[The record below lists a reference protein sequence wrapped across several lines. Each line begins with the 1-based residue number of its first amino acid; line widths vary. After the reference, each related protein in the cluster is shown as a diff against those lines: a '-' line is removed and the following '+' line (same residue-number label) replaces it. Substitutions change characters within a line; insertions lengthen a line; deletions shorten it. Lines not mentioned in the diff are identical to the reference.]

1 MAVTSGP
8 TSGRTSLRARAGL
21 LSVLVLSACA
31 QAAHLGSAPDF
42 KSVDGSF
49 QHHALYNTPLPEVT
63 EVRRATDEASLWS
76 ASQRSL
82 LGDRRASRQGD
93 ILTVV
98 IEIDESA
105 EMSNTT
111 GRSRE
116 GNTTAGLPQLLGL
129 PQVLNRRLPAGATLA
144 NAVQAQGG
152 TTFNGTGNVAR
163 NEQLTL
169 RVAATVVERL
179 PNGVMRLE
187 GSQEVR
193 VNNELRELLVTGYV
207 RAEDISRRN
216 EITYDKIAGARISYG
231 GRGHISDMQQ
241 PRLGQQFIDMISPF

>member
-1 MAVTSGP
+1 MKT
-8 TSGRTSLRARAGL
+8 GL
-21 LSVLVLSACA
+21 WLCLGVLSGCA
-31 QAAHLGSAPDF
+31 QAAHLGRAPAF
-42 KSVDGSF
+42 NPLEGSF
-49 QHHALYNTPLPEVT
+49 QHHALYNTPLPETT

-98 IEIDESA
+98 IDIDESA
-105 EMSNTT
+105 AISNTT
-111 GRSRE
+111 GRSRD
-116 GNTTAGLPQLLGL
+116 GSVSGGVTQLLGL
-129 PQVLNRRLPAGATLA
+129 PQVIDRRLPTGASLA
-144 NAVQAQGG
+144 TAVQTQGG
-152 TTFNGTGNVAR
+152 TAFNGTGSVAR
-163 NEQLTL
+163 SEQLEL
-169 RVAATVVERL
+169 RIAATVVERL

-193 VNNELRELLVTGYV
+193 VNNELRELLVSGYV
-207 RAEDISRRN
+207 RPEDISRRN

-241 PRLGQQFIDMISPF
+241 PRLGQQLIDMISPF

>member
-1 MAVTSGP
+1 MA
-8 TSGRTSLRARAGL
+8 LKARMLWGL
-21 LSVLVLSACA
+21 MLLTGCA
-31 QAAHLGSAPDF
+31 QAAHLARAPAF
-42 KSVDGSF
+42 QPLDGSF
-49 QHHALYNTPLPEVT
+49 QHHAMYNTPLPETT
-63 EVRRATDEASLWS
+63 ERRRATDDASLWS

-98 IEIDESA
+98 IDIDESA
-105 EMSNTT
+105 AMSNTT
-111 GRSRE
+111 GRSRD
-116 GNTTAGLPQLLGL
+116 GSTSAGAPQLLGL
-129 PQVLNRRLPAGATLA
+129 PQVIDRRLPAGASLA
-144 NAVQAQGG
+144 TAIQAQGG
-152 TTFNGTGNVAR
+152 STFNGTGNIAR
-163 NEQLTL
+163 SERLEL

-241 PRLGQQFIDMISPF
+241 PRLGQQLIDMISPF